1 MIRGFVIT
9 QAGEAL
15 LARAA
20 AGEILEITGAWV
32 GSGTAAGPDAARLLA
47 GLVEPV
53 AEAAVSRPIAEENS
67 WHFVVEYRNDV
78 DGGPEAGFTL
88 REFGVF
94 GRVGEDAALL
104 YYGALG
110 DGAQQIHPLSQGL
123 EVRQYPVALA
133 LTAEAEVALTY
144 PPGVFVTQAELE
156 QLGLLRPFG
165 PVAVT
170 IPLSWAGSGP
180 WTQEVAV
187 EGVTADMELLHL
199 SLAKTTD
206 SAAGRA
212 QEQGIVCV
220 TYCETVDGGL
230 LLTCR
235 DKKPTVAL
243 SCILKGV
250 E

>member
-1 MIRGFVIT
+1 MEQTSIHPPTIPSIHTPTRVPLPATERTAFPLENPNLYCSTSIGVSKRLIREVI
-9 QAGEAL
+9 
-15 LARAA
+15 AA
-20 AGEILEITGAWV
+20 NK
-32 GSGTAAGPDAARLLA
+32 TAAKNTTIKNGPPGICLNTS
-47 GLVEPV
+47 GIVINI
-53 AEAAVSRPIAEENS
+53 S
-67 WHFVVEYRNDV
+67 
-78 DGGPEAGFTL
+78 GGPEAGFTL

-212 QEQGIVCV
+212 HDEGIVCV
-220 TYCETVDGGL
+220 T
-230 LLTCR
+230 
-235 DKKPTVAL
+235 
-243 SCILKGV
+243 
-250 E
+250 